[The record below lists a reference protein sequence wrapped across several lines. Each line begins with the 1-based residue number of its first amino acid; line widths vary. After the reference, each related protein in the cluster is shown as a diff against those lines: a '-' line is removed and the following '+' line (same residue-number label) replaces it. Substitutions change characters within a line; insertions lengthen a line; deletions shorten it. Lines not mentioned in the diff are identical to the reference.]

1 VTGRKRVLLIAA
13 SILCGSASP
22 DHSLGHAS
30 VYACSGQGRRIGILE
45 GRYVTRFILGV
56 DSLQMPK
63 KFTLYAIYSLANS
76 QWEEDEQFD
85 LSRLPFDIAEGVR
98 IEDVSQFILGD
109 TFKFL
114 EKRVGSDQVEALQ
127 RTRYALVHRFDAEMT
142 IKNGEVISTEDYIQ
156 RSEQLV
162 RKVAACLRLIRPM
175 RQSSSFMRGNI
186 RNDGTF
192 DVESWQSPADLVEV
206 PEVQMLF
213 QLRNRDADDLRTY
226 TPLFLRAMGGNF
238 WKFKMSVDF
247 HELGHWADKG
257 ELLKARYLL
266 WAAAIESIYTSHHVN
281 HQGSKAATAR
291 IRWFLGEN
299 TSIYG
304 PGEMSDLLTDPNITI
319 GSVVD
324 DLYKI
329 RNYIA
334 HGDRIPDRYLR
345 ETVRHSFGGPVCAY
359 AMLFEAQSCII
370 RTTLLKVLRDGLLNH
385 FANASSA
392 EAYFGAQGLTRD
404 KLTSRKS

>member
-1 VTGRKRVLLIAA
+1 MR
-13 SILCGSASP
+13 
-22 DHSLGHAS
+22 
-30 VYACSGQGRRIGILE
+30 
-45 GRYVTRFILGV
+45 
-56 DSLQMPK
+56 K
-63 KFTLYAIYSLANS
+63 KFSLYAIYSLAKS
-76 QWEEDEQFD
+76 QWEEEEQFNI
-85 LSRLPFDIAEGVR
+85 SRLPFDIAEGVR
-98 IEDVSQFILGD
+98 IEDVSRFIRDG
-109 TFKFL
+109 TFKL
-114 EKRVGSDQVEALQ
+114 MEKRKGSDEVEALQ

-175 RQSSSFMRGNI
+175 RQSSTFMRGNI
-186 RNDGTF
+186 REDGTF
-192 DVESWQSPADLVEV
+192 DVESWQSPSNLMEV

-226 TPLFLRAMGGNF
+226 TPSFLRAMGGHF
-238 WKFKMSVDF
+238 WKFKMAIQF
-247 HELGHWADKG
+247 HELGHWADEG

-266 WAAAIESIYTSHHVN
+266 WASAIEAIYTSHHGN
-281 HQGSKAATAR
+281 HQGSKVATAR
-291 IRWFLGEN
+291 IKWFLGEN

-304 PGEMSDLLTDPNITI
+304 PGEISDLLTDPKITI

-345 ETVRHSFGGPVCAY
+345 ETVRNSFGGPVCAF

-370 RTTLLKVLRDGLLNH
+370 RTSLLKILRDGLLSH
-385 FANASSA
+385 FADAGSA

-404 KLTSRKS
+404 KLTPRKL